1 MFRWKTLKN
10 EMNGPRIET
19 WEGANC
25 GFKDQL
31 QPETAFIFRRDLA
44 KADLFKETVTVS
56 CIPLNLYHN
65 ILFTLKR
72 QMSHEI

>member
-44 KADLFKETVTVS
+44 KADLFKETVTV
-56 CIPLNLYHN
+56 N
-65 ILFTLKR
+65 IRNTISFGAKPQR
-72 QMSHEI
+72 A

>member
-44 KADLFKETVTVS
+44 KADLCKETITV
-56 CIPLNLYHN
+56 N
-65 ILFTLKR
+65 IKNAITIGER
-72 QMSHEI
+72 PQRA

>member
-1 MFRWKTLKN
+1 
-10 EMNGPRIET
+10 MNGPRIET

-44 KADLFKETVTVS
+44 KADLFKETVTV
-56 CIPLNLYHN
+56 N
-65 ILFTLKR
+65 IRNTISFGAR
-72 QMSHEI
+72 PQRA